1 MSSCE
6 CDWYTYCAEL
16 EKTKALSKSKAAND
30 VSSHQRPPLEDVNNA
45 IVVGTV
51 ICDLVDGE
59 LDLFAHDILKVL
71 SDVRLR
77 EALCKKTTT

>member
-1 MSSCE
+1 MSPCG
-6 CDWYTYCAEL
+6 DGWYAYCADF
-16 EKTKALSKSKAAND
+16 EKTKTLSKSKAAND

-71 SDVRLR
+71 SGVRLR